1 VYSRPAVSLGLPFDQ
16 LLLKQQHHAGGVGL
30 EVGNLDPVN
39 DLNIFTHFDTGDF
52 TLFTSDGGANHQ
64 STDLGSSVTPLLA
77 NPSPCLPHLS
87 LDHHDVF
94 SNPPKD
100 LEEYFGDSL
109 FAVQPGSG
117 ATFTV
122 SDGPGIAAEGDGLS
136 F

>member
-1 VYSRPAVSLGLPFDQ
+1 VSLGLSYEQ
-16 LLLKQQHHAGGVGL
+16 SLKLGL

-39 DLNIFTHFDTGDF
+39 DFIDLPNFGTGDF
-52 TLFTSDGGANHQ
+52 TLFTADGAPADH
-64 STDLGSSVTPLLA
+64 SLPSAAAPLFA
-77 NPSPCLPHLS
+77 HASPCLPQLTM
-87 LDHHDVF
+87 DHHDVF
-94 SNPPKD
+94 TNQPKD

-117 ATFTV
+117 ATFSV

>member
-1 VYSRPAVSLGLPFDQ
+1 VSLGLPFDQ
-16 LLLKQQHHAGGVGL
+16 LLKQQQQHHHSIGVDL

-39 DLNIFTHFDTGDF
+39 DLINFTHFDTGDF
-52 TLFTSDGGANHQ
+52 TLFTSDGGTNQ
-64 STDLGSSVTPLLA
+64 PTDLGSSVTPLLA
-77 NPSPCLPHLS
+77 NNPSPCLPHLS

-100 LEEYFGDSL
+100 LEEYFGDAL

-122 SDGPGIAAEGDGLS
+122 SDGPGIAAEGDGLA

>member
-1 VYSRPAVSLGLPFDQ
+1 VSLGLSYEHS
-16 LLLKQQHHAGGVGL
+16 LKLSLGM
-30 EVGNLDPVN
+30 EVGNLDSVN
-39 DLNIFTHFDTGDF
+39 DFIDLPNFGSGDF
-52 TLFTSDGGANHQ
+52 TLFTADGPAAD
-64 STDLGSSVTPLLA
+64 SLASATSAPLFA

-100 LEEYFGDSL
+100 LEEYFGDAL

-117 ATFTV
+117 ATFSV

>member
-1 VYSRPAVSLGLPFDQ
+1 VSLGLSFEQ
-16 LLLKQQHHAGGVGL
+16 SLKHLGGM
-30 EVGNLDPVN
+30 EIGNLDPVGDFI
-39 DLNIFTHFDTGDF
+39 DLPNFGTGDF
-52 TLFTSDGGANHQ
+52 TLFTADGGNQPQA
-64 STDLGSSVTPLLA
+64 DLPTATPLFA

-100 LEEYFGDSL
+100 HEEYFGDAL

-117 ATFTV
+117 ATFSV